1 MLNKFMG
8 IGNLTHDPVHRT
20 VTGDKSL
27 CTFSIAINN
36 GKNAAFFIEV
46 TVWEKLAD
54 TCAKFLKKGARVF
67 VEGSLRTSTWAGR
80 DGQQKSKTSCTG
92 AVVKFL
98 SGKPEVQEDNKEDA
112 SCGLTSE
119 EEAELADIPF

>member
-1 MLNKFMG
+1 MG

-46 TVWEKLAD
+46 AVWEKLAD
-54 TCAKFLKKGARVF
+54 TCAQFLKKGAKVF
-67 VEGSLRTSTWAGR
+67 VEGSLRTSTWTGR
-80 DGQQKSKTSCTG
+80 DGQQKNKTSCSG

-98 SGKPEVQEDNKEDA
+98 SGKAESQEDNKGDS
-112 SCGLTSE
+112 SCELTPE
-119 EEAELADIPF
+119 EEKELADIPF